1 MTLNDINQTVN
12 CISICQKKLLWKY
25 ISSIDLSKYKYNN
38 TKVVKS
44 IKVEI

>member
-25 ISSIDLSKYKYNN
+25 LSSIDLSKYKYNMP
-38 TKVVKS
+38 KVIKT